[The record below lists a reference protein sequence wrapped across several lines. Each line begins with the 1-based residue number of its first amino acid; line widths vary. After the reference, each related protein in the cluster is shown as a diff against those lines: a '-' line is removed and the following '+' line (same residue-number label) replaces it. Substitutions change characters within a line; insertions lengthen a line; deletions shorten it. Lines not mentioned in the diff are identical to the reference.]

1 MTSKLLSHMKAAAGA
16 LLFAAFVM
24 ATTDGERQITS
35 GQTLGDAHTLV
46 ATAQPCYCTEDCP
59 Q

>member
-1 MTSKLLSHMKAAAGA
+1 MTNKLRDHMTAAAGA

-24 ATTDGERQITS
+24 SSTDGERQITS
-35 GQTLGDAHTLV
+35 GQTLGDTHALV
-46 ATAQPCYCTEDCP
+46 ATAQPCYCTETC